1 VTGGQ
6 PPAGSAVTPPGTSP
20 SAVSSS
26 AVSSS
31 APPSSAPLPLRR
43 IGHSPVYVTELS
55 FGGAAIGNLYTEV
68 SEQDARA
75 AVDAA
80 WAGGIRTFDTAPHY
94 GLGLS
99 ERRLGDAL
107 RHRPRD
113 EYVVSTKVGRLL
125 YPAPPASSALPTP
138 SAPPA
143 DAQAGPGS
151 AGNDAAGNGRPVR
164 DPEGFAVPARYVRRF
179 DFSAD
184 GVTRSL
190 EASLARLGLD
200 RVDIALIHDPDD
212 HADQAIREAYPAL
225 EKLRAA
231 GVVGAI
237 GVGMNQAELLTRFVT
252 DTDVDLVLVAGRYT
266 LLDRSAATELLPA
279 ALSRGVSVIA
289 GGVFNSGVLAAP
301 AEGATYDYQAAPA
314 ALIDRARRLQ
324 EACARFGVP
333 LRAAAARFPLTHP
346 AVASVLIGARN
357 AAEITDALRLR
368 AVDIPAALWNLLAAQ
383 GAAEADAGD
392 ATGSS
397 AARAGDRAVSAAD
410 DAGEEGQP

>member
-1 VTGGQ
+1 MSGDQ
-6 PPAGSAVTPPGTSP
+6 PPAPQAGPD
-20 SAVSSS
+20 
-26 AVSSS
+26 
-31 APPSSAPLPLRR
+31 APPSAAPPGPRPSAPLAPLALRR
-43 IGHSPVYVTELS
+43 LGRSPVRVTELS
-55 FGGAAIGNLYTEV
+55 FGGAAIGNLFAEV

-80 WAGGIRTFDTAPHY
+80 WDGGIRTFDTAPHY

-113 EYVVSTKVGRLL
+113 EYVICTKVGRLL
-125 YPAPPASSALPTP
+125 DPAPPADSQP
-138 SAPPA
+138 
-143 DAQAGPGS
+143 GPGL
-151 AGNDAAGNGRPVR
+151 AGSGPPGNGQAVSGLAGGTASDGPVIGGAPGS
-164 DPEGFAVPARYVRRF
+164 DPEGFAVSARYVRRF

-212 HADQAIREAYPAL
+212 HAEQAFREAYPAL

-231 GVVGAI
+231 GVVRAI
-237 GVGMNQAELLTRFVT
+237 GAGMNQAEMLTRFVT
-252 DTDVDLVLVAGRYT
+252 DTDVDVVLVAGRYT
-266 LLDRSAATELLPA
+266 LLDQSAAAELLPA
-279 ALSRGVSVIA
+279 ALRRGVSVIA

-301 AEGATYDYQAAPA
+301 DEGATYDYQAAPA
-314 ALIDRARRLQ
+314 ELIERARRLQ

-357 AAEITDALRLR
+357 AAEITDAVQLR
-368 AVDIPAALWNLLAAQ
+368 AVDIPAALW
-383 GAAEADAGD
+383 DAV
-392 ATGSS
+392 A
-397 AARAGDRAVSAAD
+397 
-410 DAGEEGQP
+410 EEGQP